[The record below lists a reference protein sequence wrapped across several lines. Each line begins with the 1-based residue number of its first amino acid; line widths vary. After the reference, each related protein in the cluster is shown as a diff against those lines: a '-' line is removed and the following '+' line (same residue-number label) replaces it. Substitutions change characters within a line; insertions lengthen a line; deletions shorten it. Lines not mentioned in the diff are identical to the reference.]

1 MNTILNAHAC
11 ARAAMT
17 RALSAEMG
25 VEENTTITAG
35 SLFCAVDGVTD
46 RTFAGLACL
55 AEESSRDMVVS
66 MWESCDSKVPAC
78 LVVAFRTPAGVEMAP
93 VHPASL
99 RDDKALV
106 LISGDR
112 RSIFALN
119 DKHQLFRRPCSPSA
133 SIERAVKRGQ
143 ARLAAA
149 IG

>member
-1 MNTILNAHAC
+1 MNTILNAGTRPCEAL
-11 ARAAMT
+11 M

-25 VEENTTITAG
+25 FQENTNTATG
-35 SLFCAVDGVTD
+35 ALFGTVDDVTD
-46 RTFAGLACL
+46 RTFLGLACL
-55 AEESSRDMVVS
+55 AEEQRCDLVLS
-66 MWESCDSKVPAC
+66 MWPNQDSNAPAC
-78 LVVAFRTPAGVEMAP
+78 LVVFFRTAAGVEMAP

-106 LISGDR
+106 LISADR

-133 SIERAVKRGQ
+133 RIERAVKRGQ

-149 IG
+149 TG